1 MSFVEIST
9 AKRYVKYSECKEGDE
24 LVVGWY
30 IGTTDGKFGEQHN
43 FVTETGTHVVLNSS
57 GQLDYFIKTHIK
69 PEDFVKIIFKGK
81 TKLEKGPMAGKE
93 ANAFAYYKD
102 PSRAGKR
109 NAPIYQEVAAPAE
122 TEEDVVL

>member
-1 MSFVEIST
+1 MAFQEVST
-9 AKRYVKYSECKEGDE
+9 AKKYIKYSECDAGDE

-43 FVTETGTHVVLNSS
+43 FITETGEHVVLNSA
-57 GQLDYFIKTHIK
+57 GQLDYFIKTHIQ

-109 NAPIYQEVAAPAE
+109 ASYVEVAAPE
-122 TEEDVVL
+122 TTPEEDVVL